1 PRKRL
6 HLKILDFDTVA
17 LKFGLD
23 SFPTQFD
30 PLNKNTKSNFRN
42 DARILRYMEITIYRY
57 LKFEAKH
64 GHYQAKR
71 SKSS

>member
-1 PRKRL
+1 MNSKSATGNCLFLPDRLYENGHNFFVRTPNEVKRSALDPRKRL

-30 PLNKNTKSNFRN
+30 P
-42 DARILRYMEITIYRY
+42 
-57 LKFEAKH
+57 
-64 GHYQAKR
+64 
-71 SKSS
+71 